1 MAPAV
6 ARSIDLFGACE
17 RRIHVSL
24 QAEED
29 GLTAAGLAEE
39 AF

>member
-1 MAPAV
+1 MVTMA
-6 ARSIDLFGACE
+6 ACE

-29 GLTAAGLAEE
+29 GLTAAAAAGLAEE